1 MADQTLSTSNPP
13 APQGHS
19 RVTTRLHH
27 QHIGGLGL
35 NTDALGGRPAFL
47 LPGTVLTL
55 PAIDPAGA
63 PGEGTYTVRKGDT
76 LSGVADKKLGD
87 AGRYPEIFD
96 ASRHI
101 TQPGG
106 RHLSDPD
113 VIDIGWTLAIPE
125 PHGSTATAPASAA
138 PKPPETET
146 NPLPSPSRA
155 PATGPTAQPDQGGA
169 RADAPPP
176 SSASRP

>member
-1 MADQTLSTSNPP
+1 VTRGESLWSIAQDHLGDGARYPEIAD
-13 APQGHS
+13 
-19 RVTTRLHH
+19 
-27 QHIGGLGL
+27 L

-55 PAIDPAGA
+55 PATDPAGA

-76 LSGVADKKLGD
+76 LSGIADKKLGD

-96 ASRHI
+96 ASRNI

-125 PHGSTATAPASAA
+125 PHATTATTPVAA
-138 PKPPETET
+138 PKPPGRGRT
-146 NPLPSPSRA
+146 PSRLR
-155 PATGPTAQPDQGGA
+155 PGPPPHRRPHGTA
-169 RADAPPP
+169 RAGR
-176 SSASRP
+176 RPRRRTPAIVRVTSLGRA

>member
-1 MADQTLSTSNPP
+1 
-13 APQGHS
+13 
-19 RVTTRLHH
+19 VTRGESLWSIAQDH
-27 QHIGGLGL
+27 LGDGARYPEIAAL
-35 NTDALGGRPAFL
+35 NADALGGRPAFL

-55 PAIDPAGA
+55 PATDPAGA

-76 LSGVADKKLGD
+76 LSGIADKKLGD

-96 ASRHI
+96 ASQNI

-125 PHGSTATAPASAA
+125 PQGSTATAPASAA
-138 PKPPETET
+138 ATPPETET
-146 NPLPSPSRA
+146 DPLPSPSRA
-155 PATGPTAQPDQGGA
+155 PAPRRPHGTARPGRRPRRRTPSIVRVTSLG
-169 RADAPPP
+169 RA
-176 SSASRP
+176 